1 MKLWKVMSL
10 TVLFTATAVGQP
22 ITAIEADQV
31 TGEGTID
38 STVPL
43 QLDES
48 VSTTKPGAK
57 DYPLLDPSLLEA
69 FLDGTIGTSMEDN
82 HLPGLTISVVQNG
95 RLILA
100 KGYGLART
108 DPPQPVVAD
117 QTLFRIASISK
128 TITFSAVMQLVEKG
142 LLDLNADIE
151 NIVDDVR
158 IEDRFGPITM
168 VDLMTHSAGFEDAYL
183 GFFFADSLE
192 TDHSLTDYLNQ
203 YAPHRVRPPGEQIVY
218 SNFGV
223 SMAGKVV
230 ESVSGEDFADYTD
243 AHIFQPLGMTRSSFR
258 EYPNQSVDGYL
269 DPELEKDRAIGYRW
283 AGGSFT
289 AYDQFFQH
297 RGMYPAGSVSSTATD
312 MAVFMLAHLNGGAID
327 GKRILAA
334 DTVDQMH
341 TRLRSNADGIQGNA
355 HGFWSGQIQGYKT
368 IEHDGYIFGFFSTM
382 VLVPE
387 LGLGVFAS
395 TNGDSGRN
403 SVTSIPRRLIEKFYP
418 PYATPLQPDVAFSE
432 QGGVYAGRYMGN
444 RRGHEIVDKLAVLGG
459 EVTVSVNNEGYL
471 ITSSSRGSQRWLPL
485 GDQVFENV
493 DDGSRIAF
501 EVDQSDTATHLY
513 SSYGSNVFERVSLPH
528 SSQFFYIASG
538 STIVLAIGSLFGFWL
553 RRRQLVT
560 QTAGERLAAI
570 GIGITSLTW
579 LLVFVTFYILMSGAY
594 AVSPEILVRYPAPL
608 GWVVHLSA
616 TAAAIMVVVCTF
628 GLMPVWRDRSWP
640 VWRRIRHSIIVLA
653 GLVLVW
659 VLNDWNAL
667 GFRYLGA

>member
-1 MKLWKVMSL
+1 MKTLLFMLIGMVL
-10 TVLFTATAVGQP
+10 TASTFGQVTEKEQRGEFANVIPTATTNSA
-22 ITAIEADQV
+22 
-31 TGEGTID
+31 
-38 STVPL
+38 
-43 QLDES
+43 
-48 VSTTKPGAK
+48 AK
-57 DYPLLDPSLLEA
+57 GYPSLDPSLLEA
-69 FLDGTIGTSMEDN
+69 FLDGTIRTSMEDN

-108 DPPQPVVAD
+108 DPPQAVVAD

-128 TITFSAVMQLVEKG
+128 TITFSAVMQLVEQG
-142 LLDLNADIE
+142 LLDLDADIE
-151 NIVDDVR
+151 NILDDVR

-168 VDLMTHSAGFEDAYL
+168 VDLMTHSAGFEDAFL

-192 TDHSLTDYLNQ
+192 TDHTLTDYLND

-230 ESVSGEDFADYTD
+230 ESVSGENFADYTD
-243 AHIFQPLGMTRSSFR
+243 THIFQPLGMTRSSFR
-258 EYPNQSVDGYL
+258 EYPRQTVDGYL

-283 AGGSFT
+283 AGGGFIP
-289 AYDQFFQH
+289 YDKFFQH

-312 MAVFMLAHLNGGAID
+312 MAIFMLAHLNGGAID

-355 HGFWSGQIQGYKT
+355 HGFWNGQIRGYRT
-368 IEHDGYIFGFFSTM
+368 IEHGGSILGFLSTM

-387 LGLGVFAS
+387 LGLGIFAS
-395 TNGDSGRN
+395 TNGDSGRK

-418 PYATPLQPDVAFSE
+418 PYATPLQPDTDFSE
-432 QGGVYAGRYMGN
+432 QRDVYAGSYMGN
-444 RRGHEIVDKLAVLGG
+444 RRGYEIVDKLAMLGG

-493 DDGSRIAF
+493 DNGSRIAF
-501 EVDQSDTATHLY
+501 EVDQSDTATRMY
-513 SSYGSNVFERVSLPH
+513 SSYGENVLDRVSLPH

-538 STIVLAIGSLFGFWL
+538 STVVLAIGSLFGFWL
-553 RRRQLVT
+553 RRRQHLT
-560 QTAGERLAAI
+560 QTVGERLAAI

-579 LLVFVTFYILMSGAY
+579 LLFFVAFYTLMSGVY
-594 AVSPEILVRYPAPL
+594 AVNSEILVRYPTPL
-608 GWVVHLSA
+608 GWAVHLSA
-616 TAAAIMVVVCTF
+616 TAAAIMAVVCTF
-628 GLMPVWRDRSWP
+628 GLIPVWRDGSWP
-640 VWRRIRHSIIVLA
+640 VWRRIRHSIVVLA

-659 VLNDWNAL
+659 VLNDWNVL